1 MGNTV
6 LFCKYSFLWNIFI
19 FFYNNYTKETGMNKF
34 FTALLTM
41 AAMGFAANVQ
51 VLDPAGAEFST
62 DAPSV
67 VKSILRSAVTQT
79 GNTPVESSSDI
90 QLRTTLST
98 MGSSIVVVV
107 EQLNNGNVVGSGRQK
122 TGSIDDLDVAID
134 GAVKDALANLDN
146 GGAPESAAYAPE
158 GAYQDNGPE
167 VVYVIPVER
176 RSDEDPNDNFAHKR
190 PTRNYVSYGLGM
202 AMWHNY
208 DFTEDDCEGV
218 SACHDKYDADMTWE
232 QAFVFH
238 YGRIFEVTPY
248 SAITII
254 NNMNISFGSEWEW
267 HETFLIGG
275 RYFVSTG
282 SITPYIGLGAGL
294 GIQTDGHYKTD
305 DESFAIGLAAGAE
318 LGVIFFRNSATQL
331 EIGLAWDALWDGFE
345 SFDRRFGAGSA
356 YVAINY

>member
-1 MGNTV
+1 
-6 LFCKYSFLWNIFI
+6 
-19 FFYNNYTKETGMNKF
+19 MNKF

-51 VLDPAGAEFST
+51 ILDPAGAEFST

-79 GNTPVESSSDI
+79 GNTPVESSADI
-90 QLRTTLST
+90 QIRTTLST

-107 EQLNNGNVVGSGRQK
+107 EQLNNGSVVASGRQK
-122 TGSIDDLDVAID
+122 TATIDDLDVAID
-134 GAVKDALANLDN
+134 VAVKEALANVDN
-146 GGAPESAAYAPE
+146 GGYSESAAYAPA
-158 GAYQDNGPE
+158 GNYQESGPE

-176 RSDEDPNDNFAHKR
+176 GSGEDPNDNFAHKR

-208 DFTEDDCEGV
+208 DFVQEDCEQY
-218 SACHDKYDADMTWE
+218 SNSKECHEGEDVDMTWE

-238 YGRIFEVTPY
+238 YARIFEVIPHA
-248 SAITII
+248 AITIV

-282 SITPYIGLGAGL
+282 NITPYIGLGAGL
-294 GIQTDGHYKTD
+294 GIQTDGHYND
-305 DESFAIGLAAGAE
+305 SDEGFAIGLAAGAE
-318 LGVIFFRNSATQL
+318 LGIIFFRNSATQM

-356 YVAINY
+356 YIAINY